1 MVSPS
6 YFHSDLSCLFQLSQP
21 RKFSVTNLSSF
32 NWCVETKLHT
42 SVNSRKV
49 KLKLQLCYLYY
60 MFFLFQ
66 NYFVAAIFS
75 ITPPT
80 IPSFEME
87 EETWKNFLKYV
98 HYVSLTMS
106 VLKNCFFLQI
116 NLFVTLEE
124 IFEVGTNCI
133 KRTISV
139 FKKILRIS
147 HIQQSDKVKVLTLL
161 WP

>member
-1 MVSPS
+1 MKLWSKWNSQLEILKFSFQGRRKHWLVHFDSIS
-6 YFHSDLSCLFQLSQP
+6 IFQLSYP

-42 SVNSRKV
+42 SLNSRKV
-49 KLKLQLCYLYY
+49 KLQLYLCYLY

-87 EETWKNFLKYV
+87 EESWKNFLKYV
-98 HYVSLTMS
+98 HYVSRTMS
-106 VLKNCFFLQI
+106 FFQGNLLLFVRKFYFFL
-116 NLFVTLEE
+116 NLVCSCE
-124 IFEVGTNCI
+124 
-133 KRTISV
+133 
-139 FKKILRIS
+139 
-147 HIQQSDKVKVLTLL
+147 
-161 WP
+161 

>member
-1 MVSPS
+1 MYKFVFFFIFYYSS
-6 YFHSDLSCLFQLSQP
+6 YFFFFHFFIFFFNFSFFIFQLSHA

-42 SVNSRKV
+42 SLNSRKV
-49 KLKLQLCYLYY
+49 KLYLYLCYLY

-87 EETWKNFLKYV
+87 EESWKNFLKYV

-106 VLKNCFFLQI
+106 VFLKRYSSTYF
-116 NLFVTLEE
+116 
-124 IFEVGTNCI
+124 
-133 KRTISV
+133 
-139 FKKILRIS
+139 
-147 HIQQSDKVKVLTLL
+147 
-161 WP
+161 